1 MATEQEK
8 KRLQKK
14 AGERYQVLLEEK
26 IKKQTYGCK
35 QYKNFPEEEK
45 EKKHQYEQQCYKNL
59 SEDQKQRIAEYKKII
74 I

>member
-1 MATEQEK
+1 MVTEQEK

-14 AGERYQVLLEEK
+14 AGERYQILSEEK
-26 IKKQTYGCK
+26 IKKQKYGCK

-59 SEDQKQRIAEYKKII
+59 SEDQKQRIVEYKKII